1 MTGRCRHS
9 FQCKNLKR
17 GFPALGG
24 SKSPYRAGSELPSVQ
39 EHFQSLSLG
48 SELPSVQAQ
57 HQQVEMAYRSSNLV
71 VGDNDLLEAIKLTG
85 YCSSSSS
92 NSSAS
97 SPSSP
102 VSSFYFD
109 DSFLNTL
116 LMGMEAGHQSSTTG
130 SPASSSESLLY
141 DLPYTTSAL
150 LDVSSSLSADPQR
163 RNSRLFVSKCE

>member
-1 MTGRCRHS
+1 MLVTESKSVAPSERKRTHFDTTPTSSYFDWAMQARHS

-17 GFPALGG
+17 GFPGRLPELSRALKALSSLQ
-24 SKSPYRAGSELPSVQ
+24 SKSIFGAFHWALSSLQSKRSTSKWRWRIARAT
-39 EHFQSLSLG
+39 
-48 SELPSVQAQ
+48 
-57 HQQVEMAYRSSNLV
+57 SSWA
-71 VGDNDLLEAIKLTG
+71 LLEAIKLTG

-102 VSSFYFD
+102 VSSFYFG

-130 SPASSSESLLY
+130 
-141 DLPYTTSAL
+141 
-150 LDVSSSLSADPQR
+150 
-163 RNSRLFVSKCE
+163 